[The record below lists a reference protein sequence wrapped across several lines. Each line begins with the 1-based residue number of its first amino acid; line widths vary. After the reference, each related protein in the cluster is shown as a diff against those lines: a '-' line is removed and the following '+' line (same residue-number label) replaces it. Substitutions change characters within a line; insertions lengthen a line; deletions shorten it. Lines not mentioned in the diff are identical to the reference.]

1 VTDVIVI
8 GGGFAGVTAARE
20 LAQAGL
26 DALLVEARDRLGGR
40 TWRSTWNGLEIELGG
55 GYVHWH
61 QPHVFAELTRA
72 GQRVERAPR
81 AELVSWTVDGLMVRG
96 SQDERDD
103 IARRG
108 WDRFVAGAGAALPYP
123 HAPLRAA
130 DALAAF
136 DRESCAAR
144 LARLDLPAHER
155 DVLAA
160 ELESVVSAPLDEA
173 SAATVARWHAL
184 SGGSLDLTQDTGG
197 GYVFAD
203 GTAALLA
210 SIADGAPF
218 ERRLSAPVAAIEQRG
233 GEAEVRLR
241 GGEALRARA
250 VVCAVP
256 LNVLPDLRFAPGL
269 SSGKQAAIAL
279 GQASRGS
286 KTFIRVRG
294 ETRPLNAISPG
305 HPFGY
310 TSTYAHLDDGSQV
323 LVTFGAVAEGLDM
336 TDLDAVE
343 AALHSFVF
351 GGGDIEV
358 VDATWHD
365 WARDEFTRGTWAAH
379 RPGWFADG
387 HHAAMRSP
395 DGRVVFAGSD
405 LADGWSGFVDG
416 AIESGLRAARDVRA
430 RLAG

>member
-26 DALLVEARDRLGGR
+26 EVLLVEARDRLGGR
-40 TWRSTWNGLEIELGG
+40 TWRTTWKGLEIELGG

-72 GQRVERAPR
+72 GQGVERAPR
-81 AELVSWTVDGLMVRG
+81 AELVSWTVDGSVVTGTQEAR
-96 SQDERDD
+96 DE
-103 IARRG
+103 IAGRG
-108 WDRFVAGAGAALPYP
+108 WDRFVEDAGAALPYP
-123 HAPLRAA
+123 HVPLRAA
-130 DALAAF
+130 EALSAF

-144 LARLDLPAHER
+144 LGRLGLGAEER

-160 ELESVVSAPLDEA
+160 ELESVVSAPLGEA

-210 SIADGAPF
+210 SIADAARF
-218 ERRLSAPVAAIEQRG
+218 ERRLSAPVAGIGQRG
-233 GEAEVRLR
+233 GDVEVRLR
-241 GGEALRARA
+241 SGEALQARA

-256 LNVLPDLRFAPGL
+256 LNVLPGLRFAPGL
-269 SSGKQAAIAL
+269 AAGKQAAIAL

-286 KTFIRVRG
+286 KTFVQIRG
-294 ETRPLNAISPG
+294 ETRLLNAISPG

-310 TSTYAHLDDGSQV
+310 TSTYARLDDGSQV

-336 TDLDAVE
+336 ADLDAVQ
-343 AALHSFVF
+343 AALDALVP
-351 GGGDIEV
+351 GGRCEV

-365 WARDEFTRGTWAAH
+365 WATDEFTRGTWAAH

-387 HHAAMRSP
+387 HHAAMRRP
-395 DGRVVFAGSD
+395 EGRVVFAGSD

-416 AIESGLRAARDVRA
+416 AIESGLRAARDVRGL
-430 RLAG
+430 LAP